1 MSSELKLYNTLSRSK
16 QTFTPLDLN
25 KVRLYVC
32 GPTVYDFPHVGN
44 ARPLIVFDLLFRLL
58 SEIFGKEKVHY
69 VRNIT
74 DVDDKI
80 LESAKSKNISIQELA
95 KKVIKDFQDDCSYLN
110 CLAPTKEPKA
120 TDHIQEMIE
129 LTAKLIE
136 KKFAYIENRHVYFEV
151 SKYKNYGNLSN
162 KKIDELISGSRVEI
176 SKSKKSPVDFVL
188 WKPSLEGEPGWDSP
202 WSKGRPGW
210 HLECS
215 AMSEKYLGK
224 EFDIHGGGLDLIFP
238 HHENEIA
245 QSTCANDT
253 AALAKFWMHNGYVT
267 VNKEKMSKSEGNFIT
282 INELKD
288 KFDGQVIRLA
298 MLSTHYTQ
306 PFDWNDQILE
316 NSYKTLNKWYD
327 FYSDESETVDSTLLN
342 SLKDDLNTPLFIS
355 QLHKLY
361 QEAIGGDMKSGKKLS
376 SACKLIGLFNVS
388 AIIWKDQKRK
398 KSLSEDE
405 INTLIKERNLA
416 RDNKDFKRSDEIRDL
431 LNDKGVLIEDKE
443 NSTTWKYL

>member
-1 MSSELKLYNTLSRSK
+1 MSSELKLYNTLNRSK
-16 QTFTPLDLN
+16 QTFVPLNLN
-25 KVRLYVC
+25 NVRVYVC
-32 GPTVYDFPHVGN
+32 GPTVYDYPHVGN
-44 ARPLIVFDLLFRLL
+44 ARPLIIFDLLFRLL
-58 SEIFGKEKVHY
+58 NQIFGKEKVQY

-80 LESAKSKNISIQELA
+80 LESAKSKNISIQDLT
-95 KKVIKDFQDDCSYLN
+95 KKVIKDFHEDCSYLN
-110 CLAPTKEPKA
+110 CLTPTKEPKA

-129 LTAKLIE
+129 LTTKLIE
-136 KKFAYIENRHVYFEV
+136 KKFAYIEKEHVYFEV
-151 SKYKNYGNLSN
+151 SKYKDYGSLSN

-176 SKSKKSPVDFVL
+176 STSKKSPVDFVL
-188 WKPSLEGEPGWDSP
+188 WKPSLEDELGWNSP
-202 WSKGRPGW
+202 WGKGRPGW

-245 QSTCANDT
+245 QSTCANET
-253 AALAKFWMHNGYVT
+253 NVLAKFWMHNGYVT
-267 VNKEKMSKSEGNFIT
+267 VNKEKMSKSDGNFVT

-288 KFDGQVIRLA
+288 KFDGQIIRLA

-327 FYSDESETVDSTLLN
+327 FYSNESEIIDPTLLN

-361 QEAIGGDMKSGKKLS
+361 QEAMDGNIKSGKKLS
-376 SACKLIGLFNVS
+376 TACKFIGLFNVN
-388 AIIWKDQKRK
+388 AEAWKDQKSK

-405 INTLIKERNLA
+405 INALIKERNLA
-416 RDNKDFKRSDEIRDL
+416 RDNKNFKRSDEIRDL

>member
-120 TDHIQEMIE
+120 TDHIQEMVE

-151 SKYKNYGNLSN
+151 SKYKNYGSFSN
-162 KKIDELISGSRVEI
+162 KKIEELISGSRVEI

-202 WSKGRPGW
+202 WGKGRPGW

>member
-151 SKYKNYGNLSN
+151 SKYKDYGSLSN
-162 KKIDELISGSRVEI
+162 KKIEELISGSRVEI

-202 WSKGRPGW
+202 WGKGRPGW

-327 FYSDESETVDSTLLN
+327 FYSDESETVDPTLLN

>member
-80 LESAKSKNISIQELA
+80 LESAKSKNISIQDLA

-120 TDHIQEMIE
+120 TDHIQEMVE

-151 SKYKNYGNLSN
+151 SKYKDYGSLSN
-162 KKIDELISGSRVEI
+162 KKIEELISGSRVEI

-202 WSKGRPGW
+202 WGKGRPGW

-327 FYSDESETVDSTLLN
+327 FYSDESETVDPTLLN

-361 QEAIGGDMKSGKKLS
+361 QEAIIGDMKSGKKLS